1 MGTWKLIVVF
11 SIFQKNMEV
20 EKEVE
25 EELERDTVSEYV
37 MMSDDDD
44 DDDDDDSDVV
54 ATDDEVNMKLLHT
67 TLMWN
72 NFQSI

>member
-1 MGTWKLIVVF
+1 METWKLIAVF

-37 MMSDDDD
+37 TMSDDDD
-44 DDDDDDSDVV
+44 DDDDIDVV
-54 ATDDEVNMKLLHT
+54 ATDDDDDVLDCNPG
-67 TLMWN
+67 
-72 NFQSI
+72 QSGS

>member
-1 MGTWKLIVVF
+1 M
-11 SIFQKNMEV
+11 
-20 EKEVE
+20 E

-44 DDDDDDSDVV
+44 DSDIV

-67 TLMWN
+67 TLMLN
-72 NFQSI
+72 NCQSI

>member
-1 MGTWKLIVVF
+1 
-11 SIFQKNMEV
+11 MEV

-37 MMSDDDD
+37 MMSDDDE
-44 DDDDDDSDVV
+44 DSDIV

-67 TLMWN
+67 VVMLN
-72 NFQSI
+72 NCQSI

>member
-1 MGTWKLIVVF
+1 METWKLIAVF

-37 MMSDDDD
+37 MMSDDDE
-44 DDDDDDSDVV
+44 DSDIV

-67 TLMWN
+67 VVMLN
-72 NFQSI
+72 NCQSI

>member
-1 MGTWKLIVVF
+1 
-11 SIFQKNMEV
+11 MEV

-25 EELERDTVSEYV
+25 EELERDTISEYV
-37 MMSDDDD
+37 MMS

-67 TLMWN
+67 TLILN
-72 NFQSI
+72 NCQSI

>member
-1 MGTWKLIVVF
+1 MF
-11 SIFQKNMEV
+11 SIFQKNLEV

-25 EELERDTVSEYV
+25 EELERDTLSEYV

-44 DDDDDDSDVV
+44 DDDDVDVDDDSDIL

-67 TLMWN
+67 SLVH
-72 NFQSI
+72 SE

>member
-1 MGTWKLIVVF
+1 VF
-11 SIFQKNMEV
+11 SIFQRNIEV
-20 EKEVE
+20 EREVE

-44 DDDDDDSDVV
+44 DDDSDIV

-67 TLMWN
+67 TLMLN
-72 NFQSI
+72 NCQSI

>member
-1 MGTWKLIVVF
+1 
-11 SIFQKNMEV
+11 MEV
-20 EKEVE
+20 EREVE

-44 DDDDDDSDVV
+44 DDDSDIV

-67 TLMWN
+67 TLMLN
-72 NFQSI
+72 NCQSI

>member
-1 MGTWKLIVVF
+1 L
-11 SIFQKNMEV
+11 EV

-44 DDDDDDSDVV
+44 DDSDTA
-54 ATDDEVNMKLLHT
+54 ATDDEVNTKLLHT
-67 TLMWN
+67 AVGG
-72 NFQSI
+72 IE